1 MALTRYPGYITD
13 FLEGKKGKKRE
24 PHGTSLRHF
33 RDTELDPTLAAQ
45 LLPFI
50 NAYRPHDEVPSRDEL
65 KEEGYEL
72 VRVDTFT
79 DDLRETYWELRG
91 YYPEENPE
99 LEEGE

>member
-1 MALTRYPGYITD
+1 MALSRYPGYITD
-13 FLEGKKGKKRE
+13 FLEGKKKK
-24 PHGTSLRHF
+24 PHGTSLYHL

-50 NAYRPHDEVPSRDEL
+50 NAYRPQGKKDVPSREDL
-65 KEEGYEL
+65 KKEGYEL

-99 LEEGE
+99 LVEGE